1 MNPGLL
7 LTVLDTQPV
16 TDKTKAIRVKIAAEK
31 GFNPQTDIDL
41 NSLRFGASTE
51 VNYGRGCKVQ
61 STENDGKDLI
71 VTFDAKGNGITAEEF
86 APKLIGKTTS
96 GKLLYGYA
104 RLPWISYNDPILS
117 ARMPVFASDSP
128 DISVVVENFG
138 QIASAPAVLTLEQ
151 LQDGNRKAIGKAEL
165 TSLAPYGKTNVTLTN
180 KIKFEKGKTYD
191 FVLTIRTSDNVVST
205 YSFQTTL

>member
-1 MNPGLL
+1 
-7 LTVLDTQPV
+7 
-16 TDKTKAIRVKIAAEK
+16 
-31 GFNPQTDIDL
+31 
-41 NSLRFGASTE
+41 
-51 VNYGRGCKVQ
+51 
-61 STENDGKDLI
+61 
-71 VTFDAKGNGITAEEF
+71 
-86 APKLIGKTTS
+86 
-96 GKLLYGYA
+96 
-104 RLPWISYNDPILS
+104 
-117 ARMPVFASDSP
+117 MPVFASDSP

-151 LQDGNRKAIGKAEL
+151 LQDGNRKAIGQAGL